1 MKTSEKFAP
10 GAVSTLAGLTMAASM
25 VAVPLAAVADEA
37 PDQGKP
43 AGSGDAATVPAAGE
57 HVQSGIVKT
66 AAVGTFAYDQTTVS
80 PIADIAKMQGA
91 SSTLCGAKDVASTM
105 DAASLSWTI
114 TVSGDVENEFC
125 ATVDELVGEDS
136 VNQLM
141 TCSCGGNPAGGRAI
155 VTAEVTGVSLAEIIY
170 KAQPADDVNTVTL
183 VSDDGYRMSIPLDYV
198 LARRALMVS
207 AVNGADLSDSMGG
220 TNQIWMDATAA
231 KYFSRNVVAVELT
244 CEAQPPAAPG
254 TEDAPDTEY
263 VNRPNAGITAAEQ

>member
-37 PDQGKP
+37 PDQGTP
-43 AGSGDAATVPAAGE
+43 AGSGDAATVPAAGKN
-57 HVQSGIVKT
+57 VQSGIVKT

-105 DAASLSWTI
+105 DATSLSWTI

-155 VTAEVTGVSLAEIIY
+155 VTADVKGIPVEYLLAR
-170 KAQPADDVNTVTL
+170 AGAAADANTVTF
-183 VSDDGYRMSIPLDYV
+183 V
-198 LARRALMVS
+198 A
-207 AVNGADLSDSMGG
+207 AD
-220 TNQIWMDATAA
+220 
-231 KYFSRNVVAVELT
+231 
-244 CEAQPPAAPG
+244 G
-254 TEDAPDTEY
+254 TEVAMPIGYVIGRHGVLSCELNSESIAEALGSGNQLWLAKTPANYFVRDVVEIVVSTEAPEDVPATPGEGAEHP
-263 VNRPNAGITAAEQ
+263 NSPNAGILAGSQE